1 MLRRLLNGVAP
12 LAAVT
17 VAVSLAVSLVVA
29 SPAHALNRYAI
40 IANAPKPAACNNNG
54 TIPAGTWLQNKPCGY
69 FVGIAM
75 AGTSFDVHETTGSGY
90 HYGRSYGNNNI
101 CAWIPPGAVS
111 GPTATGLAASCGSG
125 VRDALMHRR
134 TFGYNFNAV
143 AHDATDGSTIFVAA
157 GCAAYYNYY
166 TSSQF
171 TGGGLRDY
179 AGGSQGTVQY
189 RFTANGS
196 GGMVVR
202 DAVLGWVFLSPGC
215 VTSWNGVAFHNDND

>member
-1 MLRRLLNGVAP
+1 MLKRVLTAI
-12 LAAVT
+12 AAGAAIAM
-17 VAVSLAVSLVVA
+17 AVSGPALAV
-29 SPAHALNRYAI
+29 NRYTI
-40 IANAPKPAACNNNG
+40 TANSPKPAACNNSG

-69 FVGIAM
+69 FVGIAR

-90 HYGRSYGNNNI
+90 HYGRSYGNNNF

-125 VRDALMHRR
+125 VRDGLAHRR
-134 TFGYNFNAV
+134 TFGYNFNAA
-143 AHDATDGSTIFVAA
+143 AHEAQDGSTISVTA

-171 TGGGLRDY
+171 TGGALRDY
-179 AGGSQGTVQY
+179 AGGGSQSTVQY
-189 RFTANGS
+189 RYTANG
-196 GGMVVR
+196 GGAMAVR

-215 VTSWNGVAFHNDND
+215 VTSWNAVVFHNDND